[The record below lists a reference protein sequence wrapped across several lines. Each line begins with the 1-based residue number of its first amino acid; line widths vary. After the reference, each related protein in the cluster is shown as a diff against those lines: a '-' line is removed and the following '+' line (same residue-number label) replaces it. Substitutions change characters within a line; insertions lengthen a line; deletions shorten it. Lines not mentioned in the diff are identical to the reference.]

1 MRWECLHAQQLQQPL
16 PATLQQ
22 AHTIIVM
29 PSTDLAQAQRAA
41 ELMANRAAVDDAL
54 LLVVLDD
61 AREGFVA
68 IANRV
73 YRATRSQCFG
83 YVAQDAFAG
92 RRWLQLALHT
102 LLQHNKGLLGFNDG
116 KWAGALAA
124 FGLGQRR
131 WLDTHYGGDL
141 FHPGYAQHYAD
152 TELTVLARGNHQYTY
167 NPQAVL
173 VEVDWGKDSKSVN
186 LHDRMLFVQRK
197 LDWLPPRVAQTASL
211 ELFS

>member
-73 YRATRSQCFG
+73 YRATRSQGIG

-92 RRWLQLALHT
+92 RRRLQLALHT

-131 WLDTHYGGDL
+131 WLGGGGRQVHAGTARDVPRHDGVDQRAARGLANDGQHHRFIGFADADGAGDL
-141 FHPGYAQHYAD
+141 
-152 TELTVLARGNHQYTY
+152 VLS
-167 NPQAVL
+167 
-173 VEVDWGKDSKSVN
+173 WK
-186 LHDRMLFVQRK
+186 
-197 LDWLPPRVAQTASL
+197 
-211 ELFS
+211 